1 MSGTFRR
8 RCLIPSNYI
17 TDKKTK
23 KIVYDPV
30 DPVGGS
36 VVIGTDKIDYWTKP
50 LVSALNFAITSCLGV
65 HNNVLGITKFDLVMG
80 GDHGQ
85 REFQMVIKI
94 IARSIDDDIVDH
106 WVIKVAHIDCVK
118 DAYQVLKETIM
129 VDLNNSLK
137 KLLKDGMKVC
147 LFKTMMIEDTG
158 QILQRGDVKYVFQL
172 SDTISFIYPSTNFI
186 NNNYTSV
193 QSTPLCFVITSDLAF
208 YASCLGITNM
218 SSTWCSWCD
227 NSRNEWVE
235 VDHVKGVQWTSDLMK
250 TRRDDLHM
258 GLLKDKSNN
267 RRGCVDVE

>member
-50 LVSALNFAITSCLGV
+50 LVSALNFAITSRLGV
-65 HNNVLGITKFDLVMG
+65 IGIKKFDLVMG

-85 REFQMVIKI
+85 RKFLMVIKI

-137 KLLKDGMKVC
+137 KLLMDGMKVC